1 MEESFKEIKEIC
13 EIKSKLK
20 NLELKISP
28 ITFEENGIKLR
39 SLLNK
44 YGAADKYI
52 NIIPREL
59 LGDKD
64 RLK

>member
-1 MEESFKEIKEIC
+1 LEECFKEIKEIS

-28 ITFEENGIKLR
+28 NIFEGNGIKIR
-39 SLLNK
+39 NLLYK
-44 YGAADKYI
+44 YGAIDKYI